1 MKNIIKK
8 IIKLFG
14 YQITK
19 LNKVGYPI
27 DYDNDFIK
35 EFEAI
40 EPFTMTSIERI
51 FALKSA
57 VKYIVKNNISGSF
70 VECGVWKGGSCMLI
84 ANTLAEY
91 EQFDSELWLY
101 DTFDGMTKP
110 TDEDVEVETGI
121 KGMDLVKNLDKNTDK
136 FNMWAY
142 APKDLVIKNMRS
154 TKYPEKKIKYI
165 EAKVEQTLI
174 KNKPAGIA
182 LLRLD
187 TDWYESTK
195 IELEALY
202 PRLVSGGVLII
213 DDYGHFQGAKKAV
226 DEYFKNINEEPLM
239 HRIDYSGRMIIKR

>member
-27 DYDNDFIK
+27 EYDNDFIK

-154 TKYPEKKIKYI
+154 TKYPEKKIK
-165 EAKVEQTLI
+165 
-174 KNKPAGIA
+174 
-182 LLRLD
+182 
-187 TDWYESTK
+187 
-195 IELEALY
+195 
-202 PRLVSGGVLII
+202 
-213 DDYGHFQGAKKAV
+213 
-226 DEYFKNINEEPLM
+226 
-239 HRIDYSGRMIIKR
+239 